1 MCSVRFEWDKAK
13 RKENLRKHGVD
24 FADLPPLFDG
34 VTVTVLDDRFDYGEN
49 RFLTLG
55 VLHGI
60 VIVVAHTETEE
71 VIRFISARKGTN
83 WTTLRTM
90 RDEDIDRSDVPVIT
104 PAQFARAVVRK
115 GLKPVKPKAQ
125 VTLRIDKDVLDWFRK
140 QGRGYQTRINALLR
154 AYVDAHK
161 P

>member
-34 VTVTVLDDRFDYGEN
+34 VTVTVLDDRFDYGED

-71 VIRFISARKGTN
+71 VIRFISARKGTRN
-83 WTTLRTM
+83 EEDLYFKEVG
-90 RDEDIDRSDVPVIT
+90 DE
-104 PAQFARAVVRK
+104 
-115 GLKPVKPKAQ
+115 
-125 VTLRIDKDVLDWFRK
+125 LD
-140 QGRGYQTRINALLR
+140 
-154 AYVDAHK
+154 DA
-161 P
+161 PDDEG

>member
-71 VIRFISARKGTN
+71 VIRFISARRGHAMKKISTSRKSGTN
-83 WTTLRTM
+83 WTTLRT
-90 RDEDIDRSDVPVIT
+90 
-104 PAQFARAVVRK
+104 
-115 GLKPVKPKAQ
+115 
-125 VTLRIDKDVLDWFRK
+125 
-140 QGRGYQTRINALLR
+140 
-154 AYVDAHK
+154 
-161 P
+161 